1 MIFIVEKK
9 SLDIEAAN
17 KQRVEGNYIKSQE
30 KSPNILKLKIY
41 KKSPNISMTQISHA
55 TPFFYDKNPFL
66 RDFCAFLCDNKD
78 FIPIR

>member
-30 KSPNILKLKIY
+30 KKSEDFEIKNI
-41 KKSPNISMTQISHA
+41 
-55 TPFFYDKNPFL
+55 
-66 RDFCAFLCDNKD
+66 
-78 FIPIR
+78 